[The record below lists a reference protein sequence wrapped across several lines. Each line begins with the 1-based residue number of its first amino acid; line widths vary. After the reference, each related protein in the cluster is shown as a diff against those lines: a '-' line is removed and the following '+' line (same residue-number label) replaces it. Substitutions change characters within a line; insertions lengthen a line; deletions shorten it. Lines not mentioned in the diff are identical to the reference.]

1 MKNGVARKMGLGAV
15 HTVSLAEA
23 RKRAAEARLKVHD
36 GIDPIDQRK
45 ATRTRARLAIARAI
59 TFKQCADRYVEA
71 NRAGWRNAKH
81 ADQWFSTFNETGRGN
96 RKYPAL
102 TVEINDLPV
111 DAIDTALVL
120 KVLEPIWQEKPETAN
135 RARGRIESVL
145 SWATVRGHRA
155 GDNPARWRGHLDQL
169 LPGRSKIA
177 RVKHHD
183 AVPYADMPGF
193 MGALRD
199 KSAISARAR
208 IHDPDRGA
216 HGRDNRRPMVR
227 IRPSDEALDRSP
239 REDERRERTSRAII
253 RSGGGDPFGA
263 SAHRQFRV
271 PCGEV
276 GSTHL

>member
-1 MKNGVARKMGLGAV
+1 MREGNKLSAASVRTANKPGLKADGDNLYLQVSKFGTKAWLFRYMKNGVARKMGLGAV

-45 ATRTRARLAIARAI
+45 ASRVRERVAAARAI
-59 TFKQCADRYVEA
+59 TFKACADRYIEA

-81 ADQWFSTFNETGRGN
+81 GDQWIATFNETRRGE

-102 TVEINDLPV
+102 TAAINDLPV

-155 GDNPARWRGHLDQL
+155 GDNPARWRGRPVAPWAQQ
-169 LPGRSKIA
+169 
-177 RVKHHD
+177 
-183 AVPYADMPGF
+183 
-193 MGALRD
+193 
-199 KSAISARAR
+199 
-208 IHDPDRGA
+208 DR
-216 HGRDNRRPMVR
+216 
-227 IRPSDEALDRSP
+227 P
-239 REDERRERTSRAII
+239 RE
-253 RSGGGDPFGA
+253 A
-263 SAHRQFRV
+263 S
-271 PCGEV
+271 
-276 GSTHL
+276 